1 MICNFIFMYEQNLM
15 QAGLTRG
22 QAEMYSALIKNGP
35 MVAARAAKTTS
46 LSRPLAY
53 RTLTELIRLGLAEK
67 KEEKGK
73 VAIFEASHPVKL
85 HEIIQK
91 RKGEL
96 AISERS
102 LESVLGEMV
111 SDFSSFSTE
120 PGIRFLPG
128 KRGLEV
134 AYNDII
140 KTRQDIRLIRSLYD
154 DNKPEIA
161 GLIAGQIERQRKNN
175 IHVRA
180 ITPIVEETERVMN
193 TEDKNNLVERRL
205 IPKEQFETPAQIIL
219 YGQKIAITSFQGP
232 LFTTIIENAAVCE
245 TISAMFEYIW
255 AKAPNPYL

>member
-1 MICNFIFMYEQNLM
+1 M
-15 QAGLTRG
+15 QAGLTKG
-22 QAEMYSALIKNGP
+22 QAEVYSALIKNGP
-35 MVAARAAKTTS
+35 MVAARAAKITT

-53 RTLTELIRLGLAEK
+53 RTLQELIRLGLVEK

-73 VAIFEASHPVKL
+73 VAIFEATHPVKL

-91 RKGEL
+91 KKEEIAL
-96 AISERS
+96 SENS

-128 KRGLEV
+128 KRGLEI

-140 KTRQDIRLIRSLYD
+140 KTRQDIRLIRSLHD
-154 DNKPEIA
+154 DDKPEIA
-161 GLIAGQIERQRKNN
+161 ELIIQQIERQRKNN

-180 ITPIVEETERVMN
+180 ITPIVEETERVMKK
-193 TEDKNNLVERRL
+193 EDKNNLVERRI

-219 YGQKIAITSFQGP
+219 YGQKIAITSFCGP
-232 LFTTIIENAAVCE
+232 LFTTIIENAAVYE
-245 TISAMFEYIW
+245 TLGAMFEYIW
-255 AKAPNPYL
+255 EKTPSPYL